1 MNASRK
7 SKTKYAVL
15 GMLSLS
21 DKSAY
26 EISKAI
32 ANSTA
37 FFWSE
42 SDGQIYPI
50 LKRLC
55 EEGLVFCSEID
66 QKPARA
72 KKIYQLTSEG
82 LEDLVDWLHSTPT
95 TFNIRNEFLLQ
106 LFFGH
111 NVTFQDNVEKIEALK
126 IQLKQQLKVFDGI
139 EKRIN
144 EHSRFPTYLLLS
156 LSYGQYGLKAEI
168 AWCDEAIK
176 KLKNKIQEKGENA

>member
-1 MNASRK
+1 MNTSRK

-15 GMLSLS
+15 GMLSFS

-26 EISKAI
+26 EISQSI

-50 LKRLC
+50 LKKLC
-55 EEGLVFCSEID
+55 SDGLISFVVSAE
-66 QKPARA
+66 KGARA
-72 KKIYQLTSEG
+72 KKIYQITGDGMDELIG
-82 LEDLVDWLHSTPT
+82 WLQSQPT

-111 NVTFQDNVEKIEALK
+111 NLTPSENLEKIEEFRV
-126 IQLKQQLKVFDGI
+126 QLKQQLKVFNSI
-139 EKRIN
+139 EKRIKQN
-144 EHSRFPTYLLLS
+144 SQHPTYLLMS
-156 LSYGQYGLKAEI
+156 LSYGQHGLLAEI
-168 AWCDEAIK
+168 SWCEQTIK
-176 KLKNKIQEKGENA
+176 QLNEIIKREQA

>member
-1 MNASRK
+1 MNTSRK
-7 SKTKYAVL
+7 GKTKYAVL
-15 GMLSLS
+15 GMLSFS

-32 ANSTA
+32 SNSTA

-55 EEGLVFCSEID
+55 DEGLVSFIETA
-66 QKPARA
+66 QQGARV
-72 KKIYQLTSEG
+72 KKIYQLTSDG
-82 LEDLVDWLHSTPT
+82 FDDLVDWLHSQPT

-111 NVTFQDNVEKIEALK
+111 NLSPEENLEKIEAFQS
-126 IQLKQQLKVFDGI
+126 QLKQQLKVYDSI
-139 EKRIN
+139 EKRIKEN
-144 EHSRFPTYLLLS
+144 SKYPTYLLMS
-156 LSYGQYGLKAEI
+156 LSYGQHNMQAEI
-168 AWCDEAIK
+168 AWCEQTMKELK
-176 KLKNKIQEKGENA
+176 KMIQKK